1 LPAEVEVA
9 AAVAEVEDAD
19 VPSYLS
25 GVSFTLK
32 KGPLG
37 VQRTVLEASLV
48 TEEEEAVDVAV
59 VDTSEDEDDC
69 VVADEET
76 ADVVSATDVDEAA
89 EVDSTVVELG
99 TAVLDDETTTP
110 APRLVRA

>member
-1 LPAEVEVA
+1 MPAEVEVA

-19 VPSYLS
+19 VP
-25 GVSFTLK
+25 
-32 KGPLG
+32 
-37 VQRTVLEASLV
+37 RVLEASLV

-110 APRLVRA
+110 LQYESLKNPVISSAWA